1 MTDRHLEQAV
11 LVAAIVVMFGLSL
24 WLQMN
29 FLNPKLH
36 QNTPVISHE
45 PDYYIHGFTATG
57 RDTNGV
63 AYVLVGKNLKH
74 FPDNSSTPGSLLEDL
89 RLDQYDQNNLVRTT
103 TSDSGWMYEDGTK
116 ILLEGNVQVTQGTT
130 DTAVDSVTST
140 DRMTIKLR

>member
-1 MTDRHLEQAV
+1 MTDRYLERV
-11 LVAAIVVMFGLSL
+11 VFVAAIVVMLGLSL

-29 FLNPKLH
+29 FLKPKLH
-36 QNTPVISHE
+36 QNTPVTSHE
-45 PDYYIHGFTATG
+45 PVYSIHGFTATG
-57 RDTNGV
+57 RDANGV

-103 TSDSGWMYEDGTK
+103 SSDSGWIYEDGTK
-116 ILLEGNVQVTQGTT
+116 ILLQGNVQVTQGAT
-130 DTAVDSVTST
+130 DTAVGSVTST

>member
-1 MTDRHLEQAV
+1 MADRHLEQAV

-29 FLNPKLH
+29 FLQPKLH
-36 QNTPVISHE
+36 QIKPVISHE

-57 RDTNGV
+57 RDANGI

-103 TSDSGWMYEDGTK
+103 SSDSGWIYEDGTK
-116 ILLEGNVQVTQGTT
+116 ILLQGNVQVTQGAT
-130 DTAVDSVTST
+130 DTAVGSVTST

>member
-1 MTDRHLEQAV
+1 MADRHLEQAV

-29 FLNPKLH
+29 FLKPESH
-36 QNTPVISHE
+36 QNTPVISQE

-63 AYVLVGKNLKH
+63 TYVLVGKNLKH

-89 RLDQYDQNNLVRTT
+89 RLDQFNQDNLVRTT
-103 TSDSGWMYEDGTK
+103 SSDSGWIYEDGTK
-116 ILLEGNVQVTQGTT
+116 ILLQGNVQVTQGAT
-130 DTAVDSVTST
+130 DTAVDSVTSADT
-140 DRMTIKLR
+140 MTINLR